1 MESSRQKVVISLE
14 DSDDEVVILVDDT
27 RVVISLDDSEDE
39 VQICEPFET
48 KKRKLDESAVGKT
61 RRQREYDMLAD
72 LTDYPHLAAM
82 FAAEK
87 IWRQNKKKKNK
98 KKRNKKQMVG
108 FEAQN
113 QKADATEEENQAL
126 SSEAVK
132 TIAFKACDEA
142 RSAEVTD
149 LSSLSPEKDE
159 VIANLGSSD
168 ALREMVPT
176 KAIADATEEENQ
188 AHSSEAVKTIAFK
201 VYDEA
206 KSAEVTDISSLSPE
220 KDEAATNLGSS
231 DALGEMVPTKVMV
244 REELTTIK
252 TQETDADA
260 TEEENQAHSSE
271 AVKTIV
277 AFKAFDEAKSAEVT
291 DLSSLSPEKDEVT
304 TNLGSSDGLRKMVP
318 TKVIVSEE
326 LTRIKAQE
334 SDADAT
340 KEENQAHSYEAV
352 KTIAFKACDGARSA
366 GVTVLSSLSLENDEI
381 TTNLGSLDGLGE
393 TVLTKAIVSEELTR
407 IKAQEGGVEIADE
420 EKQVDSSKDE
430 ETKSVE
436 TTENIV
442 LRNLLRGP
450 RYFDHPESS
459 RGTCFSCGADDHIA
473 VNCIVKKQKKPCFIC
488 GGLEH
493 IAKQCKQRKACTICG
508 GRGHI
513 NKDCTEKH
521 PATSGSSKFCL
532 RCGDSGHDM
541 FLCNNDYSPEDIKKI
556 QCYVCKALG
565 HLCCAEFINEGP
577 KQVSC
582 YNCGQSGHLGSGCPR
597 SIFRCFRCGEEGHYA
612 RNCTNIATAKLGTA
626 DLATSER
633 FPKEKKGTIG
643 LGYSTS
649 ELGSH
654 KLEYKKSTSVGQSRW
669 MHGGNTI
676 RPQNLFN
683 GEARANVWLSPAI
696 SAKMSQEMPAFS
708 GFRQVSG
715 PQYPQHQ
722 VSGPQHQASG
732 PQYPQH
738 QVSGPQHQASGPQH
752 PQHLVSGPQHP
763 QHQVSGP
770 QHPQHQVSGH
780 QQNGFLQVS
789 GPQYPQ
795 QNFNRYAGSQCSQAY
810 QTYPVSRHDGS

>member
-176 KAIADATEEENQ
+176 KAIVSEELTRIKAQETDADATEEENQ

-334 SDADAT
+334 SD
-340 KEENQAHSYEAV
+340 
-352 KTIAFKACDGARSA
+352 
-366 GVTVLSSLSLENDEI
+366 
-381 TTNLGSLDGLGE
+381 
-393 TVLTKAIVSEELTR
+393 
-407 IKAQEGGVEIADE
+407 VEIADE

>member
-176 KAIADATEEENQ
+176 KAIVSEELTRIKAQETDADATEEENQ

-252 TQETDADA
+252 TQET
-260 TEEENQAHSSE
+260 
-271 AVKTIV
+271 
-277 AFKAFDEAKSAEVT
+277 
-291 DLSSLSPEKDEVT
+291 
-304 TNLGSSDGLRKMVP
+304 
-318 TKVIVSEE
+318 
-326 LTRIKAQE
+326 
-334 SDADAT
+334 DADAT